1 MKYKVGESEKIT
13 KDDKDY
19 QVWKI
24 SEQAGF
30 FLADG
35 MEGEDAVELID
46 RIIASCSALAVKM
59 ESDTVI
65 ANKTGN
71 TAQKSEN
78 DKTEKTSTE
87 KAAKESIAANSSE
100 KPQKQGNIG
109 KTRSVYLLR
118 KRTGEKIV
126 IDKEVFKLGKDAAC
140 VDYVV
145 DDNPTI
151 SRNHADII
159 HKKDGYYVKDK
170 SSLNHTFVDGKKLEA
185 EKPVKL
191 ESGSLLQL
199 ADEVFEWK
207 QE

>member
-1 MKYKVGESEKIT
+1 MKYRVGASEKVT
-13 KDDKDY
+13 KDGKDY
-19 QVWKI
+19 RVWKV

-30 FLADG
+30 FLEDG
-35 MEGEDAVELID
+35 IEGEDAEALID

-59 ESDTVI
+59 DAESCAAD
-65 ANKTGN
+65 
-71 TAQKSEN
+71 EP
-78 DKTEKTSTE
+78 EKE
-87 KAAKESIAANSSE
+87 VSE
-100 KPQKQGNIG
+100 KDANGDSTAKVSEKSQKQENVSAVPQNNASEQNV
-109 KTRSVYLLR
+109 KSVYLLR

-126 IDKEVFKLGKDAAC
+126 IDKDVFKLGKDAAC

-159 HKKDGYYVKDK
+159 RKKGVYYVKDK
-170 SSLNHTFVDGKKLEA
+170 GSLNHTFVDGKKLEA
-185 EKPVKL
+185 QKPVKL

>member
-1 MKYKVGESEKIT
+1 MKYRVGVSEKVT
-13 KDDKDY
+13 KDGKDY
-19 QVWKI
+19 RVWKV

-30 FLADG
+30 FLEDG
-35 MEGEDAVELID
+35 IKGEDAEALID

-59 ESDTVI
+59 DAEACAAGDL
-65 ANKTGN
+65 
-71 TAQKSEN
+71 
-78 DKTEKTSTE
+78 EKTV
-87 KAAKESIAANSSE
+87 SE
-100 KPQKQGNIG
+100 KDTNGNSTDKAPAKSQKQENGGVASGDKISEQ
-109 KTRSVYLLR
+109 KVKSVYLLR

-126 IDKEVFKLGKDAAC
+126 IDKDLFKLGKDAAC

-159 HKKDGYYVKDK
+159 RKKGVCYVKDK
-170 SSLNHTFVDGKKLEA
+170 GSLNHTFVDGKKLEA
-185 EKPVKL
+185 EKTVKL

-199 ADEVFEWK
+199 ADEVFELK

>member
-13 KDDKDY
+13 KDGKDY

-24 SEQAGF
+24 SDQAGF

-35 MEGEDAVELID
+35 MEGEDAVALID
-46 RIIASCSALAVKM
+46 RIIASCSALAVKL
-59 ESDTVI
+59 EADVCI
-65 ANKTGN
+65 A
-71 TAQKSEN
+71 
-78 DKTEKTSTE
+78 DKIN
-87 KAAKESIAANSSE
+87 AAKDTNESSITEALKDIPKNSTSE
-100 KPQKQGNIG
+100 QKEELA
-109 KTRSVYLLR
+109 YLLR

-145 DDNPTI
+145 DENPTI

-170 SSLNHTFVDGKKLEA
+170 GSLNHTFVDGKKLEA
-185 EKPVKL
+185 EKTVKL

>member
-1 MKYKVGESEKIT
+1 MKYRVGASEKVT
-13 KDDKDY
+13 KDGKDY
-19 QVWKI
+19 RVWKV
-24 SEQAGF
+24 SDQAGF
-30 FLADG
+30 FLEDG
-35 MEGEDAVELID
+35 IEGEAAEALID

-59 ESDTVI
+59 DAEACAVSKVKNET
-65 ANKTGN
+65 
-71 TAQKSEN
+71 
-78 DKTEKTSTE
+78 TE
-87 KAAKESIAANSSE
+87 KAEEDS
-100 KPQKQGNIG
+100 NITEASDEP
-109 KTRSVYLLR
+109 KKNTNKCVYLLR

-126 IDKEVFKLGKDAAC
+126 IDKDVFKLGKDAAC

-159 HKKDGYYVKDK
+159 CKKGVYYVKDK
-170 SSLNHTFVDGKKLEA
+170 GSLNHTFVDGKKLEA
-185 EKPVKL
+185 QKPAKL

>member
-1 MKYKVGESEKIT
+1 MKYRVGASEKVT
-13 KDDKDY
+13 KDGKDY
-19 QVWKI
+19 RVWKV

-30 FLADG
+30 FLEDG
-35 MEGEDAVELID
+35 IEGEAAEALID

-59 ESDTVI
+59 DAEACAV
-65 ANKTGN
+65 
-71 TAQKSEN
+71 SEVKN
-78 DKTEKTSTE
+78 ETTE
-87 KAAKESIAANSSE
+87 KAVKDS
-100 KPQKQGNIG
+100 NITEASDEP
-109 KTRSVYLLR
+109 KKNTNKCVYLLR

-126 IDKEVFKLGKDAAC
+126 IDKDVFKLGKDAAC

-159 HKKDGYYVKDK
+159 CKKGVYYVKDK
-170 SSLNHTFVDGKKLEA
+170 GSLNHTFVDGKKLEA
-185 EKPVKL
+185 QKPAKL